1 MNLSKSMFSLS
12 IMMMSLFLVP
22 LLFSEALAEAVPEW
36 IKNTAKWYGD
46 DKISETVFL
55 NAIKF
60 LVDNMIIILD
70 SDTDLTNSFG
80 NQEVAVATVI
90 IPNGNVGQSN
100 QGFYLPLNLEVKKG
114 TTVEWINDDNVGH
127 TIQSQDGEGNV
138 VGLFNSDVL
147 QTGDK
152 FSYKFEESDVYNYFC
167 TIHPWRVG
175 VITVK

>member
-1 MNLSKSMFSLS
+1 MFSLS
-12 IMMMSLFLVP
+12 IMTMSLFMMISLFLIP
-22 LLFSEALAEAVPEW
+22 LLFSEASAEAVPEW
-36 IKNTAKWYGD
+36 VKNTAKWYGD
-46 DKISETVFL
+46 DKISVTEFL

-60 LVDNMIIILD
+60 LIDNNIITLD
-70 SDTDLTNSFG
+70 SDTDLTNSFD
-80 NQEVAVATVI
+80 NQESATVI
-90 IPNGNVGQSN
+90 IPNGNVGQN
-100 QGFYLPLNLEVKKG
+100 NKGFYIPLNLEVQKG
-114 TTVEWINDDNVGH
+114 TIVEWINDDNVGH

-147 QTGDK
+147 QTGDR

>member
-12 IMMMSLFLVP
+12 IMMSLFLVS
-22 LLFSEALAEAVPEW
+22 LLFYEALAEDVPEW
-36 IKNTAKWYGD
+36 VKNTAKWYGD
-46 DKISETVFL
+46 DKISETEFL

-60 LVDNMIIILD
+60 LIDNNIIILD
-70 SDTDLTNSFG
+70 SDTDSTNSFD
-80 NQEVAVATVI
+80 NQESAFATVI
-90 IPNGNVGQSN
+90 IPNGNVEQN
-100 QGFYLPLNLEVKKG
+100 NRGFYIPLNLEVQKG
-114 TTVEWINDDNVGH
+114 TIVEWVNDDNAGH

-152 FSYKFEESDVYNYFC
+152 FSYKFEEPGEYNYFC

-175 VITVK
+175 VITVR